1 MNKQN
6 ELSEHIQ
13 NTWHQI
19 KDAANNENW
28 PATQQAFRKMTGL
41 QDMQER
47 SRILEEQIAGL
58 SGDKSSNGLPA
69 LAQRTPSASVVHPD
83 RTRRGTRRPQELRIG
98 TYRVPIGMNNQI
110 PIATANWILN
120 QGGSLPRIPNFVHPS
135 NSGFTASA
143 QTKRLDDGSYI
154 EIGDSQDA
162 LIQKAR
168 KLLNACGFRD
178 VTLAVLLDDS
188 TLRSG

>member
-6 ELSEHIQ
+6 ELNEHIH
-13 NTWHQI
+13 TVWHQI
-19 KDAANNENW
+19 KHAANNEDW
-28 PATQQAFRKMTGL
+28 PATQQAFRRMAGL
-41 QDMQER
+41 QDLQER
-47 SRILEEQIAGL
+47 SRLLEEQIVGL
-58 SGDKSSNGLPA
+58 LGNTSLNGTPVST
-69 LAQRTPSASVVHPD
+69 QRTPPIPVDHPD

-98 TYRVPIGMNNQI
+98 THRVAIGMNNQI
-110 PIATANWILN
+110 PIATANWILK
-120 QGGSLPRIPNFVHPS
+120 QGGTLPRIQNYVHPN

-143 QTKRLDDGSYI
+143 QTRRLDDGSYM

-168 KLLNACGFRD
+168 KLLNACGYRD
-178 VTLAVLLDDS
+178 VTLAVLLDDG